1 MGLEFLLLQ
10 RPGKDNTEKKVAWA
24 VQRRLVQFANW
35 EVEKTLLE
43 AERQRQLNKIIRDRK
58 GAQAGL
64 PTAGRSGVT
73 PRSDVLMK
81 AGRLGDALKEIKLN
95 GGGLRLSPTAE
106 TDKVM
111 EDKMGQQALPTWN
124 TEETWQKIKGDAKF
138 ERFVVTPAMF
148 RTCFSGLDKSRGPG
162 LSGFSFGYMKDALD
176 TVHRDELERLFAKV
190 LTFVANG
197 EVPSLLWPYWHGG
210 KGGISG
216 KDGKRLFVAGESL
229 QRLAEKILV
238 ARYLENNR
246 ERLFHYNVGVGVRG
260 SADWIAAW
268 ARRIRKD
275 QGQREGLVIIE
286 VDARNMFLEVVREK
300 VFSILE
306 KRAPPLFALVRH
318 LTGPMFVEFFQGLRK
333 RQLTKGVSV
342 GAPSSSLIA
351 SVVEE
356 VVLEEMSKWA
366 ATNNVW
372 AEFLAFIDN
381 VFIATTLV
389 NAISILNELERVG
402 RSYGLRYELRK
413 DHPHKIC
420 LLNSKQGELDKLV
433 KWAQKNKGFE
443 VTAMLEEE
451 LMRNQSS
458 AMVECFPPEKR
469 GIVLAG
475 VPVGTH
481 EYHQWDWKRREK
493 GAEQTAS
500 LLANGGVHPKEAVI
514 LLKKCVATK
523 MAFIARL
530 APLKVVQEGSNK
542 FDTLMITTLQQIV
555 QFVGGSWAED
565 GKMRKWLQVTWG
577 VGNLERTTYPAK
589 MASMVSVWRNGS
601 KAIPSEIAQFAVVF
615 NQCVSRENGLT
626 LESPAAIMKE
636 LSKWKKP
643 QKAMCMKMRDKEKE
657 DLENMLTD
665 KENVLLKEVTAVD
678 ACLWRDRLCYEGV
691 IQAKSGEKQFLS
703 PDEYRYA
710 ARRVMLG
717 ANVQDLPREIANK
730 LECGAVTATGRKCS
744 EIVKEMHH
752 PESCCITVRGAN
764 KHRGLQDALCTIC
777 ANLEVEATVTNLQ
790 PRGDPLGKLKKH
802 ADIRIN
808 GLSPS
813 AQGIVVDVAN
823 KTRFAIGAPADYL
836 VREENKKT
844 KYYLD
849 HYGRGGERFVPFVTG
864 AFGGWGGRCEEVMR
878 LMAMKLHLKEGVP
891 QKEGLKVVKTFIQC
905 AVIREIARNG
915 MLFLERHETLINQ
928 EYAKMMDR
936 DLERRQAALAQAR
949 AREAEAA
956 SMAERVK
963 RTVMTLNAVVRE

>member
-1 MGLEFLLLQ
+1 
-10 RPGKDNTEKKVAWA
+10 
-24 VQRRLVQFANW
+24 
-35 EVEKTLLE
+35 
-43 AERQRQLNKIIRDRK
+43 
-58 GAQAGL
+58 
-64 PTAGRSGVT
+64 
-73 PRSDVLMK
+73 
-81 AGRLGDALKEIKLN
+81 
-95 GGGLRLSPTAE
+95 
-106 TDKVM
+106 
-111 EDKMGQQALPTWN
+111 
-124 TEETWQKIKGDAKF
+124 
-138 ERFVVTPAMF
+138 
-148 RTCFSGLDKSRGPG
+148 
-162 LSGFSFGYMKDALD
+162 
-176 TVHRDELERLFAKV
+176 
-190 LTFVANG
+190 
-197 EVPSLLWPYWHGG
+197 
-210 KGGISG
+210 
-216 KDGKRLFVAGESL
+216 
-229 QRLAEKILV
+229 
-238 ARYLENNR
+238 
-246 ERLFHYNVGVGVRG
+246 
-260 SADWIAAW
+260 
-268 ARRIRKD
+268 
-275 QGQREGLVIIE
+275 
-286 VDARNMFLEVVREK
+286 
-300 VFSILE
+300 
-306 KRAPPLFALVRH
+306 
-318 LTGPMFVEFFQGLRK
+318 
-333 RQLTKGVSV
+333 
-342 GAPSSSLIA
+342 
-351 SVVEE
+351 
-356 VVLEEMSKWA
+356 
-366 ATNNVW
+366 
-372 AEFLAFIDN
+372 
-381 VFIATTLV
+381 
-389 NAISILNELERVG
+389 
-402 RSYGLRYELRK
+402 
-413 DHPHKIC
+413 
-420 LLNSKQGELDKLV
+420 
-433 KWAQKNKGFE
+433 
-443 VTAMLEEE
+443 
-451 LMRNQSS
+451 
-458 AMVECFPPEKR
+458 
-469 GIVLAG
+469 
-475 VPVGTH
+475 
-481 EYHQWDWKRREK
+481 
-493 GAEQTAS
+493 
-500 LLANGGVHPKEAVI
+500 
-514 LLKKCVATK
+514 
-523 MAFIARL
+523 
-530 APLKVVQEGSNK
+530 
-542 FDTLMITTLQQIV
+542 
-555 QFVGGSWAED
+555 
-565 GKMRKWLQVTWG
+565 
-577 VGNLERTTYPAK
+577 
-589 MASMVSVWRNGS
+589 
-601 KAIPSEIAQFAVVF
+601 VF

-836 VREENKKT
+836 AREENKKT

-949 AREAEAA
+949 AQEAEKA